1 EKRFLGLASATVAT
15 MRTTGMM
22 FSMAV
27 AALSVHVFLGDA
39 AINAGNLDSFM
50 LSMRVIVIAFTFLC
64 VIGIFTSLVGRREV
78 TDK

>member
-1 EKRFLGLASATVAT
+1 MALLILGFGFGMFSSPNTNSVMSSVEKRFLGLASATVST

-39 AINAGNLDSFM
+39 KINAGNLDSF
-50 LSMRVIVIAFTFLC
+50 T
-64 VIGIFTSLVGRREV
+64 
-78 TDK
+78 